1 MDSFFPRFKNALV
14 LVVLLLAQAIGLAV
28 QIRRPV
34 ESGAPD
40 GRNVTLA
47 RSWAVGLVSPF
58 ERVVDFVGGGLSG
71 AWTNYVDLRH
81 VRQQDA
87 ALRQQMTELRLRQT
101 ALAEDALAGQR
112 LQSLLAFQQHYISAT
127 VAAQVVGA
135 SGSDLSRV
143 VYVNKGWADGLRPD
157 MPVMTP
163 EGVVGKVRDVFPATA
178 PHTAQVLLI
187 NDQTSGAGVILSNTR
202 IRAIVHGTTEGQ
214 VMITN
219 LTSDDRIKPGE
230 PLETSGGDQVFPRGL
245 PVGTVESVA
254 ADPTHQPYLVILVKP
269 AANLFQLDEVLVVTG
284 TQSQLPAAVLQELR
298 ADAATSAAT
307 RAAAAKAVAEQAAA
321 KAAAE
326 QQREEDART
335 AAEIVA
341 DRLPSLNGTGAAKPA
356 APDTPASDAAAKE
369 PGGAV
374 PRPLPTVHADR
385 YTPGT
390 TPPAADLTPGGRR
403 PSAPPPPAPPPT
415 SPEP

>member
-14 LVVLLLAQAIGLAV
+14 LVLLLLAQAVGLAV

-47 RSWAVGLVSPF
+47 RSWAVGLVSPG
-58 ERVVDFVGGGLSG
+58 ERLVQFVGGGLYG
-71 AWTNYVDLRH
+71 AWQNYVDLRH

-87 ALRQQMTELRLRQT
+87 VLRQQMTDLRLRQT

-112 LQSLLAFQQHYISAT
+112 LQALLAFQQHYISAT

-143 VYVNKGWADGLRPD
+143 VYLNKGSADGLRPD
-157 MPVMTP
+157 MPVITP
-163 EGVVGKVRDVFPATA
+163 EGIVGKVRDVFPATA
-178 PHTAQVLLI
+178 PHSAQVLLI
-187 NDQTSGAGVILSNTR
+187 NDQTSGAGVILANTR
-202 IRAIVHGTTEGQ
+202 IRAIVHGTTAGQ

-230 PLETSGGDQVFPRGL
+230 PVVTSGGDQVFPRGL
-245 PVGTVESVA
+245 PVGTVESIA
-254 ADPTHQPYLVILVKP
+254 PDPVHQPYTAIRVKP

-284 TQSQLPAAVLQELR
+284 TEPRLPPRAVAELR
-298 ADAATSAAT
+298 ADAATTAAA
-307 RAAAAKAVAEQAAA
+307 RAAAAKAAAEAAAA

-326 QQREEDART
+326 QQKEEEART
-335 AAEIVA
+335 AAEIVG
-341 DRLPSLNGTGAAKPA
+341 DRLPSLNGPGDPQPA
-356 APDTPASDAAAKE
+356 AGTNAAPNAAKE

-374 PRPLPTVHADR
+374 PRPLPTVRPDR
-385 YTPGT
+385 YSSGA
-390 TPPAADLTPGGRR
+390 TPPAADLTPGAPRQ
-403 PSAPPPPAPPPT
+403 APPPRPAAISPP
-415 SPEP
+415 EL

>member
-14 LVVLLLAQAIGLAV
+14 LLSLLLAQAIGLAV

-47 RSWAVGLVSPF
+47 RSWAVALVSPF
-58 ERVVDFVGGGLSG
+58 ERVVDFVEGGVAG

-87 ALRQQMTELRLRQT
+87 ALRQQMTEMRLRQT

-112 LQSLLAFQQHYISAT
+112 LEALLAFQQHYISAT
-127 VAAQVVGA
+127 VAAQVVGT

-143 VYVNKGWADGLRPD
+143 VYLNKGSADGLRPD

-163 EGVVGKVRDVFPATA
+163 DGVVGKVRDVFPATA
-178 PHTAQVLLI
+178 PHIAQVLLL
-187 NDQTSGAGVILSNTR
+187 NDQTSGAGVILANTR
-202 IRAIVHGTTEGQ
+202 TRAIVHGTTAGQ

-219 LTSDDRIKPGE
+219 LTADDRIKPGE
-230 PLETSGGDQVFPRGL
+230 PVVTSGGDQVFPRGL
-245 PVGTVESVA
+245 PVGMVESLA
-254 ADPTHQPYLVILVKP
+254 ADPTHQPYTVIRIKP

-284 TQSQLPAAVLQELR
+284 TQAQLPAAAVQELR
-298 ADAATSAAT
+298 ADAATTAAA
-307 RAAAAKAVAEQAAA
+307 RAAAAKAIADATAA
-321 KAAAE
+321 KK
-326 QQREEDART
+326 QQEEAART

-341 DRLPSLNGTGAAKPA
+341 DRLPSLSGTGEAKPA
-356 APDTPASDAAAKE
+356 AVGTDAAGATKE

-374 PRPLPTVHADR
+374 PRPLPTIHPDR
-385 YTPGT
+385 YSPGT
-390 TPPAADLTPGGRR
+390 TPPAADLTPGAPRQG
-403 PSAPPPPAPPPT
+403 APPRPAQVRPAP
-415 SPEP
+415 EM

>member
-1 MDSFFPRFKNALV
+1 M

-47 RSWAVGLVSPF
+47 RSWAVGLVSPI
-58 ERVVDFVGGGLSG
+58 ERVVDFLGGGLSG

-87 ALRQQMTELRLRQT
+87 ALRQQMTELRLRQR

-112 LQSLLAFQQHYISAT
+112 LQSLLAFQQRYISAT

-163 EGVVGKVRDVFPATA
+163 DGIVGKVRDVFPATA

-202 IRAIVHGTTEGQ
+202 IRAIVHGTTAGQ

-219 LTSDDRIKPGE
+219 LTADDRIKAGE
-230 PLETSGGDQVFPRGL
+230 PLVTSGGDQIFPRGL

-254 ADPTHQPYLVILVKP
+254 LDPTHPPYLAIRVKP

-284 TQSQLPAAVLQELR
+284 TQAQLPAAVLQELR
-298 ADAATSAAT
+298 ADAATTAAERVAAA
-307 RAAAAKAVAEQAAA
+307 RAAAEQVAA

-326 QQREEDART
+326 QQQEDDART
-335 AAEIVA
+335 AAELVA
-341 DRLPSLNGTGAAKPA
+341 DRLPSLNGTGEAKPA
-356 APDTPASDAAAKE
+356 VPETPAANAAKE

-403 PSAPPPPAPPPT
+403 PSAPSPPAPPLT
-415 SPEP
+415 TPEP

>member
-14 LVVLLLAQAIGLAV
+14 LVLLLLVQAVGLAV

-47 RSWAVGLVSPF
+47 RSWAVGVVSPI
-58 ERVVDFVGGGLSG
+58 ERVVNFVGGGVYG
-71 AWTNYVDLRH
+71 AWKNYVDLRH

-87 ALRQQMTELRLRQT
+87 ALRQQMTELRLQQT
-101 ALAEDALAGQR
+101 ALAEDALTGQR
-112 LQSLLAFQQHYISAT
+112 LEALLAFQQHYVSAT

-143 VYVNKGWADGLRPD
+143 VYLNKGWADGLRPD

-163 EGVVGKVRDVFPATA
+163 DGIVGKVRDVFPETA

-187 NDQTSGAGVILSNTR
+187 NDQTSGAGVILANTR
-202 IRAIVHGTTEGQ
+202 VRAIVHGNTAGQ

-219 LTSDDRIKPGE
+219 LTADDRIKPGE
-230 PLETSGGDQVFPRGL
+230 PLVTSGGDQVFPRGL

-254 ADPTHQPYLVILVKP
+254 ADPMHQPYTVIRVKP

-284 TQSQLPAAVLQELR
+284 TQPQLPAAAVQELR
-298 ADAATSAAT
+298 AGAAMTATT
-307 RAAAAKAVAEQAAA
+307 RAAAAKS
-321 KAAAE
+321 AAE
-326 QQREEDART
+326 AASARVAAEKQHEEATRT

-341 DRLPSLNGTGAAKPA
+341 DRLPSLNGTGEAKPA
-356 APDTPASDAAAKE
+356 SAGAEAAGVAKE

-374 PRPLPTVHADR
+374 PRPLPTVHPDR
-385 YTPGT
+385 YSPGT
-390 TPPAADLTPGGRR
+390 TPPAADLTPGAPRQGASPR
-403 PSAPPPPAPPPT
+403 SAETPPAP
-415 SPEP
+415 EP

>member
-1 MDSFFPRFKNALV
+1 MDSFFPRIKNTLV
-14 LVVLLLAQAIGLAV
+14 LVLLLLAQAIGLAI

-47 RSWAVGLVSPF
+47 RSWAVGIVSPLERAVAFLGNGISNAF
-58 ERVVDFVGGGLSG
+58 ES
-71 AWTNYVDLRH
+71 YIDLRH
-81 VRQQDA
+81 VRQQNA

-101 ALAEDALAGQR
+101 ALSEDALAGQR
-112 LQSLLAFQQHYISAT
+112 LQALLAFQQQYVSAT

-143 VYVNKGWADGLRPD
+143 VYLNKGSADGLRPD

-163 EGVVGKVRDVFPATA
+163 DGVVGKVRDVFPATA
-178 PHTAQVLLI
+178 PHTAQVLLM
-187 NDQTSGAGVILSNTR
+187 NDQTSGAGVILANTR
-202 IRAIVHGTTEGQ
+202 VRAIVHGTTAGQ

-219 LTSDDRIKPGE
+219 LTADERIKPGE
-230 PLETSGGDQVFPRGL
+230 VVVTSGGDQVFPRGL
-245 PVGTVESVA
+245 PVGTVESVLP
-254 ADPTHQPYLVILVKP
+254 DPTHPPYAIIRVKP

-284 TQSQLPAAVLQELR
+284 TQPQLPAAAMQELR
-298 ADAATSAAT
+298 AEAASTSAA
-307 RAAAAKAVAEQAAA
+307 RASAA

-326 QQREEDART
+326 AAAVKKQQEEAART

-341 DRLPSLNGTGAAKPA
+341 DRLPSLSGSGDTDPA
-356 APDTPASDAAAKE
+356 AGADATKPPGE

-374 PRPLPTVHADR
+374 PRPLPTVHPDR
-385 YTPGT
+385 FSPGATPA
-390 TPPAADLTPGGRR
+390 AADLTPGAPQRGTPASPAEVPTGPRR
-403 PSAPPPPAPPPT
+403 
-415 SPEP
+415 